1 MEVDNQGRKDDQQ
14 KLRYELIAPE
24 IDAALAAVLTYGAMK
39 YEDRNWERGM
49 EWSRPYAALKRH
61 VDAWWAGETQDPETG
76 MPHLWHAAC
85 CMMFLV
91 AYECRGT
98 GVDDRPKDKVA
109 PDSMR
114 MFVFEDLL
122 QTAIGR
128 HHGAEAGK
136 DWGDIQTE
144 IENEDIPTEAPA
156 GYTPGERQAVAER
169 STFKSRINFGPGV
182 DDDNV

>member
-14 KLRYELIAPE
+14 KLRYDLIAPE
-24 IDAALAAVLTYGAMK
+24 IDAAVAAVLTYGAIK

-98 GVDDRPKDKVA
+98 GVDDRPKDTVA
-109 PDSMR
+109 PDPMQ
-114 MFVFEDLL
+114 MFVFEDFL
-122 QTAIGR
+122 QTAIER
-128 HHGAEAGK
+128 HHGAEVGK
-136 DWGDIQTE
+136 DWVDIDVSDDLDPPDQSHRMH
-144 IENEDIPTEAPA
+144 EAV
-156 GYTPGERQAVAER
+156 QR
-169 STFKSRINFGPGV
+169 SPQDHPIFRSARINFGPGV